1 MAGDTI
7 ITVVGNLT
15 ADPEMRFTPPPP
27 AAPRTT
33 RGPRAAPPPSV
44 TSPRS
49 KGTKAVD
56 HERS

>member
-7 ITVVGNLT
+7 ITIVGNLT
-15 ADPEMRFTPPPP
+15 ADPEMRFTPSGPP
-27 AAPRTT
+27 
-33 RGPRAAPPPSV
+33 AAPPPSV